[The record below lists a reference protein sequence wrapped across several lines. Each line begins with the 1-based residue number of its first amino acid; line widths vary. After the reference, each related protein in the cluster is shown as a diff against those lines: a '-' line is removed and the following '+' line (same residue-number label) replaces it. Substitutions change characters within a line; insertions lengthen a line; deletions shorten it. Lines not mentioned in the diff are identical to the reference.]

1 MFPSHRN
8 KSTDLQ
14 SKSIDWFLYGENIVR
29 KWVNNHDHTLPYIIQ
44 HFNPLSANPT
54 QLVKYTQT
62 IRRQQP
68 TNCLSVFDHFEG
80 LGLKGLIVNTF
91 SRGNRDSE
99 STLCTFFYP
108 KATSNQ
114 N

>member
-54 QLVKYTQT
+54 NWSSTLKQFVDNS
-62 IRRQQP
+62 RQIVWV
-68 TNCLSVFDHFEG
+68 CLIILKG
-80 LGLKGLIVNTF
+80 WGLKG
-91 SRGNRDSE
+91 
-99 STLCTFFYP
+99 
-108 KATSNQ
+108 
-114 N
+114 